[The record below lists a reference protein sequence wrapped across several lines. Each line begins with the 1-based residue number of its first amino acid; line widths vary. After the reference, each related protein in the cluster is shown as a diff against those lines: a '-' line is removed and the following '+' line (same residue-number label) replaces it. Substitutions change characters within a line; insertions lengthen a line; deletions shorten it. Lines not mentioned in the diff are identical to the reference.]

1 VPVRRQIPAR
11 PRSKMPVLK
20 KLFWLYFL
28 LLIFEGA
35 LRKWVLPGFSAP
47 LLLVR
52 DPVAI
57 LIIIEAY
64 RTNKW
69 PERWSVVI
77 GVLACAL
84 LGLCVWQMIL
94 EDNSWIAAVYGL
106 RSYLLPFPVAFIMGE
121 NLDADDLRKFIT
133 AALWIMLPLTV
144 LEAAQYLA
152 PQGSILNAG
161 AYKGAE
167 QIYYTDQHVRA
178 SGTFSF
184 VAGPTFYDAIV
195 AAFLLYALINEKF
208 AKKWLLWAA
217 VSALVLSVPVI
228 GSRTLVA
235 ELAGV
240 AVSAGIAAM
249 FGVSQFIKAV
259 KIALPLLAVYFL
271 VSLLPV
277 FSAASQSLQS
287 RSVNAYSIE
296 GGIRHALEER
306 TSGSIIGAI
315 IKTDFSSN
323 PIGIGMGRGAAAV
336 SALATGRVQFVAG
349 EYEFIR
355 ELVELGPIPGI
366 AFSLFRF
373 LLALSLTFSA
383 IKCAQRKEPLALL
396 LVTSLFATLCF
407 GTLEQPTDQGFMV
420 ICLAFA
426 IAAIR
431 CSGVG
436 VDRKT
441 ARAAAAAPPGLGRRI
456 QGRPGWGSVR
466 PR

>member
-1 VPVRRQIPAR
+1 M
-11 PRSKMPVLK
+11 SLLK

-35 LRKWVLPGFSAP
+35 LRKWVVPGLSAP

-69 PERWSVVI
+69 PARWSAVTGI
-77 GVLACAL
+77 LTSAL
-84 LGLCVWQMIL
+84 LGLCIWQMIL
-94 EDNSWIAAVYGL
+94 GDNSWIAAVYGL

-121 NLDADDLRKFIT
+121 NLDADDLRKFG
-133 AALWIMLPLTV
+133 AATLRLMLPLAA
-144 LEAAQYLA
+144 LEVAQYLA
-152 PQGSILNAG
+152 PEGSILNAG

-167 QIYYTDQHVRA
+167 QIYYVEEHVRA

-184 VAGPTFYDAIV
+184 VAGPTFYNAIV
-195 AAFLLYALINEKF
+195 AALLFYGLMNVKF

-217 VSALVLSVPVI
+217 VFALVLSVPVV

-240 AVSAGIAAM
+240 AVCAGIAAM
-249 FGVSQFIKAV
+249 FGVTQFIKAI
-259 KIALPLLAVYFL
+259 KIIVPLVAVYFL

-277 FSAASQSLQS
+277 FSSAAESLRA
-287 RSVNAYSIE
+287 RSTSAYSTE
-296 GGIRHALEER
+296 GGMQHAMLDR
-306 TSGSIIGAI
+306 TSGSIIGPLL
-315 IKTDFSSN
+315 KTDYSTH
-323 PIGIGMGRGAAAV
+323 PLGIGMGRGAAAV
-336 SALATGRVQFVAG
+336 SALSTGRVQFVAG
-349 EYEFIR
+349 EYEFVR

-383 IKCAQRKEPLALL
+383 FKCAQRQEPLALL
-396 LVTSLFATLCF
+396 LVTPLFATLCF
-407 GTLEQPTDQGFMV
+407 GILEQPTDQGFMV
-420 ICLAFA
+420 ICVAFT

-431 CSGVG
+431 CSSTGVEG
-436 VDRKT
+436 KP
-441 ARAAAAAPPGLGRRI
+441 ARAATPPGSGRRI
-456 QGRPGWGSVR
+456 QPRPGWGSVG

>member
-1 VPVRRQIPAR
+1 
-11 PRSKMPVLK
+11 MPVLK

-52 DPVAI
+52 DPVAV

-69 PERWSVVI
+69 PARWSVVI
-77 GVLACAL
+77 GLLVCAL
-84 LGLCVWQMIL
+84 PGLCVWQMIL
-94 EDNSWIAAVYGL
+94 GDNSWIAAVYGL

-121 NLDADDLRKFIT
+121 NLDAEDVRKFGT
-133 AALWIMLPLTV
+133 ATLWLMLPLAA
-144 LEAAQYLA
+144 LEVAQYLA
-152 PQGSILNAG
+152 PESSILNAG

-167 QIYYTDQHVRA
+167 QIYYVEEHVRA

-184 VAGPTFYDAIV
+184 VAGPTFYNAIV
-195 AAFLLYALINEKF
+195 AALLFYGLMNAKF

-217 VSALVLSVPVI
+217 VFALVLSVPVV

-240 AVSAGIAAM
+240 AVCAGIAAM

-259 KIALPLLAVYFL
+259 KIVIPLLAVYFL

-277 FSAASQSLQS
+277 FSSAAESLRA
-287 RSVNAYSIE
+287 RSINAYSSE
-296 GGIRHALEER
+296 GGMRRAMVER
-306 TSGSIIGAI
+306 TSGSIAGAL
-315 IKTDFSSN
+315 IKADYSSH

-336 SALATGRVQFVAG
+336 SALSTGRVEFVAG
-349 EYEFIR
+349 EYEFVR

-366 AFSLFRF
+366 VFSLFRF

-383 IKCAQRKEPLALL
+383 IKCAQRREPLALL
-396 LVTSLFATLCF
+396 LVTPLFATLCF

-420 ICLAFA
+420 ICVAFT

-431 CSGVG
+431 RNSMGVEA
-436 VDRKT
+436 KT
-441 ARAAAAAPPGLGRRI
+441 SRAPALREPGRRI
-456 QGRPGWGSVR
+456 QARPGWGSVG

>member
-11 PRSKMPVLK
+11 PRSRMPLLK

-35 LRKWVLPGFSAP
+35 LRKWVVPGLSAP
-47 LLLVR
+47 LLLIR

-69 PERWSVVI
+69 PARWSAVTA
-77 GVLACAL
+77 GLACAL
-84 LGLCVWQMIL
+84 LGLCIWQMIL
-94 EDNSWIAAVYGL
+94 GDNSWIAAAYGL

-121 NLDADDLRKFIT
+121 NLDADDLRKFGT
-133 AALWIMLPLTV
+133 ATLWLMLPLAA
-144 LEAAQYLA
+144 LEVAQYLA
-152 PQGSILNAG
+152 PESSILNAG

-167 QIYYTDQHVRA
+167 QIYYVEEHVRA

-184 VAGPTFYDAIV
+184 VAGPTFYNAIV
-195 AAFLLYALINEKF
+195 AALLFYGLMNAKF

-217 VSALVLSVPVI
+217 VFALVLSVPVV

-240 AVSAGIAAM
+240 AVCAGIGAM
-249 FGVSQFIKAV
+249 FGISQFIKAI
-259 KIALPLLAVYFL
+259 KIVIPLLAVYFL

-277 FSAASQSLQS
+277 FSSAVESLHA
-287 RSVNAYSIE
+287 RSTDAYNTE
-296 GGIRHALEER
+296 GGMQRAMVNR
-306 TSGSIIGAI
+306 TSGSISGVLT
-315 IKTDFSSN
+315 KTDYSSH

-349 EYEFIR
+349 EYEFVR
-355 ELVELGPIPGI
+355 EIVELGPIPGI
-366 AFSLFRF
+366 VFSLFRF
-373 LLALSLTFSA
+373 LLALGLTFSA
-383 IKCAQRKEPLALL
+383 IKCAQRGEPLALL
-396 LVTSLFATLCF
+396 LVTPLFATLCF

-420 ICLAFA
+420 ICVAFT

-431 CSGVG
+431 SSGVG
-436 VDRKT
+436 VEGKT
-441 ARAAAAAPPGLGRRI
+441 ARRAAPPGPGRRI
-456 QGRPGWGSVR
+456 QARPGWGSVG

>member
-1 VPVRRQIPAR
+1 MPVRRQIPAR

-69 PERWSVVI
+69 PERWSAVI
-77 GVLACAL
+77 GLLACAL

-94 EDNSWIAAVYGL
+94 GDNSWIAAVYGL

-121 NLDADDLRKFIT
+121 NLDREDLRKFG
-133 AALWIMLPLTV
+133 AATLWFMLPLAA

-167 QIYYTDQHVRA
+167 QIYYVEEHVRA

-184 VAGPTFYDAIV
+184 VAGPTFYNAIV
-195 AAFLLYALINEKF
+195 AALLFYGLMNKKF

-217 VSALVLSVPVI
+217 VFALVLSVPVV

-240 AVSAGIAAM
+240 AVCAGIAAT
-249 FGVSQFIKAV
+249 FGVSQFIKVV
-259 KIALPLLAVYFL
+259 KIVVPLLAVYFL

-277 FSAASQSLQS
+277 FSSATESLHA
-287 RSVNAYSIE
+287 RSTNAYSTE
-296 GGIRHALEER
+296 GGMQHAMVQR
-306 TSGSIIGAI
+306 TSGTIIYALN
-315 IKTDFSSN
+315 KTDYSSH
-323 PIGIGMGRGAAAV
+323 PLGIGMGRGAAAV
-336 SALATGRVQFVAG
+336 SALATGKVQFVAG

-366 AFSLFRF
+366 VFSLFRF

-383 IKCAQRKEPLALL
+383 FKCAQRQEPLALL
-396 LVTSLFATLCF
+396 LVTPLFATLCF

-420 ICLAFA
+420 ICMAFT
-426 IAAIR
+426 IATIKRAR
-431 CSGVG
+431 VG
-436 VDRKT
+436 AEGRT
-441 ARAAAAAPPGLGRRI
+441 ALAAAPPGPGRRI
-456 QGRPGWGSVR
+456 QAPPGWGSVR

>member
-1 VPVRRQIPAR
+1 
-11 PRSKMPVLK
+11 MPVLK

-69 PERWSVVI
+69 PARWSIVTGI
-77 GVLACAL
+77 LACAL
-84 LGLCVWQMIL
+84 LSLCVWQMIL
-94 EDNSWIAAVYGL
+94 GDNSWIAAVYGL

-121 NLDADDLRKFIT
+121 NLDADDLRKFG
-133 AALWIMLPLTV
+133 AATLWFMLPLV
-144 LEAAQYLA
+144 ALEVAQYLA
-152 PQGSILNAG
+152 PEGSILNAG

-167 QIYYTDQHVRA
+167 QIYYAEEHVRA

-184 VAGPTFYDAIV
+184 VIGPTFYNAIV
-195 AAFLLYALINEKF
+195 AALLFYGLMNRKF
-208 AKKWLLWAA
+208 AKRWLLWAA
-217 VSALVLSVPVI
+217 AFALVLSVPVV

-240 AVSAGIAAM
+240 AVCGGIAAL
-249 FGVSQFIKAV
+249 FGVSQFVKVV
-259 KIALPLLAVYFL
+259 KIVIPLVAVYFL

-277 FSAASQSLQS
+277 FSSAAESLNT
-287 RSVNAYSIE
+287 RSTNAYSTE
-296 GGIRHALEER
+296 GGMRRAMVER
-306 TSGSIIGAI
+306 TSGSIISALI
-315 IKTDFSSN
+315 NTDYSSHL
-323 PIGIGMGRGAAAV
+323 IGIGMGRGAAAV

-355 ELVELGPIPGI
+355 ELVELGSIPGI

-373 LLALSLTFSA
+373 LLALSLTISA
-383 IKCAQRKEPLALL
+383 IECARRQEPLALL
-396 LVTSLFATLCF
+396 FVTPLFATLCF
-407 GTLEQPTDQGFMV
+407 GILEQPTDQGFMV
-420 ICLAFA
+420 ICVAFT

-431 CSGVG
+431 RNSMGGVG
-436 VDRKT
+436 SA
-441 ARAAAAAPPGLGRRI
+441 ARAALPPGPARRI
-456 QGRPGWGSVR
+456 QARPGWGSVE

>member
-1 VPVRRQIPAR
+1 MPVRRQITAR

-20 KLFWLYFL
+20 KLFWLYFV

-52 DPVAI
+52 DPVSI

-69 PERWSVVI
+69 PERWSVVM

-84 LGLCVWQMIL
+84 LGLCVLQLIL
-94 EDNSWIAAVYGL
+94 GDNSWIAAVYGL

-121 NLDADDLRKFIT
+121 NLDGDDLRKFGT
-133 AALWIMLPLTV
+133 ATLWIMLPLAA
-144 LEAAQYLA
+144 LEVAQYLA

-167 QIYYTDQHVRA
+167 QIYYVEEHVRA

-184 VAGPTFYDAIV
+184 VAGPTFYNAIV
-195 AAFLLYALINEKF
+195 AALLFYGLMNEKF
-208 AKKWLLWAA
+208 VRKRLLWAA
-217 VSALVLSVPVI
+217 VFALILSVPVV

-240 AVSAGIAAM
+240 AICAGIAAM
-249 FGVSQFIKAV
+249 FGVSQFVKVV
-259 KIALPLLAVYFL
+259 KIVVPLLAVYFL

-277 FSAASQSLQS
+277 FSSATESLS
-287 RSVNAYSIE
+287 ERSTNAYSTE
-296 GGIRHALEER
+296 GGMQHAMVQR
-306 TSGSIIGAI
+306 TSGTIIDALL
-315 IKTDFSSN
+315 KADYSSHLL
-323 PIGIGMGRGAAAV
+323 GIGMGRGAAAV
-336 SALATGRVQFVAG
+336 SALSTGKVQFVAG
-349 EYEFIR
+349 EYEFVR
-355 ELVELGPIPGI
+355 ELVELGPILGI

-373 LLALSLTFSA
+373 LLALSLTISA
-383 IKCAQRKEPLALL
+383 IRCAQRREPLALL
-396 LVTSLFATLCF
+396 LVTPLFATLCF

-420 ICLAFA
+420 ICVAFTV
-426 IAAIR
+426 AAIR
-431 CSGVG
+431 YSSVG
-436 VDRKT
+436 AEGKA
-441 ARAAAAAPPGLGRRI
+441 ARAAVRPGPGRPNQVRPGLG
-456 QGRPGWGSVR
+456 SVG

>member
-1 VPVRRQIPAR
+1 
-11 PRSKMPVLK
+11 MPLLK

-35 LRKWVLPGFSAP
+35 LRKWVAPSLSAP

-52 DPVAI
+52 DPVAL

-69 PERWSVVI
+69 PQRWSVI
-77 GVLACAL
+77 TGILACAFFI
-84 LGLCVWQMIL
+84 LCALQMIL
-94 EDNSWIAAVYGL
+94 GNNSWIAALYGL

-121 NLDADDLRKFIT
+121 NLDAEDLRKFVT
-133 AALWIMLPLTV
+133 ATLWIMLPLTA
-144 LEAAQYLA
+144 LEVAQYVA
-152 PQGSILNAG
+152 PQGSFLNAG

-167 QIYYTDQHVRA
+167 QIYYVEEHVRA

-195 AAFLLYALINEKF
+195 AAFLFYGLMREKF
-208 AKKWLLWAA
+208 ARKWLLWAA
-217 VSALVLSVPVI
+217 VIALVISVPVV

-240 AVSAGIAAM
+240 VVCAGIAAL
-249 FGVSQFIKAV
+249 FGIAQFIRAIKV
-259 KIALPLLAVYFL
+259 VIPLLAVYFL

-277 FSAASQSLQS
+277 FSSASQSLQS
-287 RSVNAYSIE
+287 RSINAYTAE
-296 GGIRHALEER
+296 GGVRRAMVER
-306 TSGSIIGAI
+306 TSGTIIEALI
-315 IKTDFSSN
+315 RTDYSRH

-336 SALATGRVQFVAG
+336 SALATGRVQFIAG

-355 ELVELGPIPGI
+355 EMTELGAFPGI

-373 LLALSLTFSA
+373 LLALSLTISA
-383 IKCAQRKEPLALL
+383 VKCAQRQEPLALL
-396 LVTSLFATLCF
+396 LTTSLFATLCF

-431 CSGVG
+431 RSGV
-436 VDRKT
+436 DAERTT
-441 ARAAAAAPPGLGRRI
+441 ARTAVAAPPRPGRRI
-456 QGRPGWGSVR
+456 QARPGWGSVR

>member
-1 VPVRRQIPAR
+1 MPVRRQIPAR

-69 PERWSVVI
+69 PERWSAVI
-77 GVLACAL
+77 GLLACAL

-94 EDNSWIAAVYGL
+94 GDNSWIAAVYGL

-121 NLDADDLRKFIT
+121 NLDREDLRKFG
-133 AALWIMLPLTV
+133 AATLWFMLPLAA

-167 QIYYTDQHVRA
+167 QIYYVEEHVRA

-184 VAGPTFYDAIV
+184 VAGPTFYNAIV
-195 AAFLLYALINEKF
+195 AALLFYGLMNKKF

-217 VSALVLSVPVI
+217 VFALVLSVPVV

-240 AVSAGIAAM
+240 AVCAGIAAT
-249 FGVSQFIKAV
+249 FGVSQFIKVV
-259 KIALPLLAVYFL
+259 KIVVPLLAVYFL

-277 FSAASQSLQS
+277 FSSATESLHA
-287 RSVNAYSIE
+287 RSTNAYSTE
-296 GGIRHALEER
+296 GGMQHAMVQR
-306 TSGSIIGAI
+306 TSGTIIYALN
-315 IKTDFSSN
+315 KTDYSSH
-323 PIGIGMGRGAAAV
+323 PLGIGMGRGAAAV
-336 SALATGRVQFVAG
+336 SALSTGRVQFVAG

-366 AFSLFRF
+366 VFSLFRF

-383 IKCAQRKEPLALL
+383 FKCAQRQEPLALL
-396 LVTSLFATLCF
+396 LVTPLFATLCF

-420 ICLAFA
+420 ICVAFT

-436 VDRKT
+436 VEGKT
-441 ARAAAAAPPGLGRRI
+441 ARAAAPPGPGRRI
-456 QGRPGWGSVR
+456 QAPPGWGSVR